1 MRKASLLLLF
11 AALYTGV
18 FAQDIDFIPEM
29 PDDFAQLDTLPRP
42 KQFNSR
48 HMIGVEYFYNIAGIS
63 ANPDIGEKN
72 VMCPLNFGV
81 FYTYYH
87 PLWDQMNIFGLKIG
101 AKYTEEGYSTERDDY
116 GEICRMVEFPLVSQF
131 KLDFSRFR
139 FLINIGTYWGY
150 RLSTDKSGG
159 FDKYDQRHDYGV
171 LAGAG
176 FGILLGNSIEFHV
189 EGNYKFS
196 FASMYHPNKNGEMY
210 WITAYPRTVM
220 ISAGLYFNL
229 W

>member
-1 MRKASLLLLF
+1 MKKALFLIVSLAFSL
-11 AALYTGV
+11 AAA
-18 FAQDIDFIPEM
+18 AQDFNFIPEM

-42 KQFNSR
+42 KKFKSR
-48 HMIGVEYFYNIAGIS
+48 HMLGVEYSYNIANIS
-63 ANPDIGEKN
+63 ASPSVGEEI

-87 PLWDQMNIFGLKIG
+87 PLWDQMNIFGLKTG
-101 AKYTEEGYSTERDDY
+101 VKYGQEGYQTERSDF
-116 GEICRMVEFPLVSQF
+116 GEICTLVEVPLISQF
-131 KLDFSRFR
+131 KLDFSICR
-139 FLINIGTYWGY
+139 LLVNVGTYWGY
-150 RLSTDKSGG
+150 RLSTDKAGG
-159 FDKYDQRHDYGV
+159 FDKYDQRNDYGV

-176 FGILLGNSIEFHV
+176 FGVALGRLEFHL

-210 WITAYPRTVM
+210 WILAYPRTLM
-220 ISAGLYFNL
+220 ISAGVYFNL